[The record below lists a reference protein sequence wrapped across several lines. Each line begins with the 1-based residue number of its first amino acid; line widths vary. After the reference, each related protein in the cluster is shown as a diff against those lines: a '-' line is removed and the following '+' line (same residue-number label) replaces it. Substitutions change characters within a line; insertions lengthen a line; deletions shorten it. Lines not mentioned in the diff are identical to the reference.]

1 MNVSLFESM
10 YVSLIKNKKMETI
23 IRIKPS
29 ELTPD
34 FINKLKALLKN
45 DQEVEISISSVSDFG
60 LTKKESQK
68 EYEDRLNRAIKNL
81 EENKDTV
88 SFSEDEFESL
98 INDLPISK

>member
-1 MNVSLFESM
+1 
-10 YVSLIKNKKMETI
+10 METV

-34 FINKLKALLKN
+34 FIHKLKALLKN
-45 DQEVEISISSVSDFG
+45 DTAVEISISSVSDFG
-60 LTKKESQK
+60 LTTKEGQK

>member
-1 MNVSLFESM
+1 M
-10 YVSLIKNKKMETI
+10 YICLKIATMETV

-34 FINKLKALLKN
+34 FIDKVKSLFKDDKAI
-45 DQEVEISISSVSDFG
+45 EISFSSISDFG

-68 EYEDRLNRAIKNL
+68 GYEDRVNRAIKNI
-81 EENKDTV
+81 EENKDTI

-98 INDLPISK
+98 VKDLPISK

>member
-1 MNVSLFESM
+1 
-10 YVSLIKNKKMETI
+10 METV

-34 FINKLKALLKN
+34 FIDKVKTLFKDDKAI
-45 DQEVEISISSVSDFG
+45 EISISSVSDFG
-60 LTKKESQK
+60 LTKKEGK
-68 EYEDRLNRAIKNL
+68 KVYENRVNKAIKNL
-81 EENKDTV
+81 EDNRDTI

>member
-1 MNVSLFESM
+1 
-10 YVSLIKNKKMETI
+10 METV

-34 FINKLKALLKN
+34 FIDKVKTLFKN
-45 DQEVEISISSVSDFG
+45 DEAIEISISSVSDYG
-60 LTKKESQK
+60 LMKKECKK
-68 EYEDRLNRAIKNL
+68 EYEDRVNEAIKNL
-81 EENKDTV
+81 EENRDTI